1 MAGPVGGARRTITH
15 ATSCRTSSGEPT
27 LPLAPPL
34 RTVLESFQ
42 LTRLKPSQTP
52 KFMNACGVERQQYVG
67 EDKAAIWDRKDSGQN
82 EPEHV
87 LRFSQKMRGTTGHDT
102 ANRLFHQARR
112 RTTNP
117 GFPRTRNT
125 SA

>member
-15 ATSCRTSSGEPT
+15 ATSCRTSSREPT
-27 LPLAPPL
+27 LLLAPPL

-52 KFMNACGVERQQYVG
+52 KFMNACGAERQQYVG
-67 EDKAAIWDRKDSGQN
+67 EDKAAIWDRKDSGQT
-82 EPEHV
+82 EPEHAS
-87 LRFSQKMRGTTGHDT
+87 RFSRKTHETGGHDI
-102 ANRLFHQARR
+102 ANRLSRQVYR
-112 RTTNP
+112 RTTNH
-117 GFPRTRNT
+117 GSPRARNT